1 MTTNRCIHA
10 AATAPYERYM
20 TTNRSIHAAAAAP
33 YERYM
38 TTNRGI
44 HAAAAHPK
52 HVAFVF
58 QGTTQMCSIVRRS
71 KLTPYVKMGRATT
84 FFLAQWQTSSQCHP
98 GRGFEPRR
106 SLSFFPF
113 FFFGIL
119 VSYCFLNF
127 WFAGRC
133 ASSAIALIPSV
144 SWCVRLRLR
153 WWPRESE

>member
-58 QGTTQMCSIVRRS
+58 PGDNANVLDCSKIELNTLRENGSRDHI
-71 KLTPYVKMGRATT
+71 
-84 FFLAQWQTSSQCHP
+84 FFSSVAKQAHNFI
-98 GRGFEPRR
+98 RG
-106 SLSFFPF
+106 
-113 FFFGIL
+113 
-119 VSYCFLNF
+119 
-127 WFAGRC
+127 AG
-133 ASSAIALIPSV
+133 SSPEEA
-144 SWCVRLRLR
+144 
-153 WWPRESE
+153 

>member
-52 HVAFVF
+52 PVAFVSR
-58 QGTTQMCSIVRRS
+58 GTTQMCSIVRRS
-71 KLTPYVKMGRATT
+71 KLSPCVKMGRATHI
-84 FFLAQWQTSSQCHP
+84 FFSSVANSSQCHP
-98 GRGFEPRR
+98 VIRG
-106 SLSFFPF
+106 
-113 FFFGIL
+113 
-119 VSYCFLNF
+119 
-127 WFAGRC
+127 AG
-133 ASSAIALIPSV
+133 SSPEEA
-144 SWCVRLRLR
+144 
-153 WWPRESE
+153 

>member
-71 KLTPYVKMGRATT
+71 NLTPCENGSRDHIFFSSVANKLTIIRGAG
-84 FFLAQWQTSSQCHP
+84 SSP
-98 GRGFEPRR
+98 EE
-106 SLSFFPF
+106 
-113 FFFGIL
+113 
-119 VSYCFLNF
+119 
-127 WFAGRC
+127 A
-133 ASSAIALIPSV
+133 
-144 SWCVRLRLR
+144 
-153 WWPRESE
+153 

>member
-71 KLTPYVKMGRATT
+71 NLTPYRENGSRDHI
-84 FFLAQWQTSSQCHP
+84 FFSSVAKQAHNFI
-98 GRGFEPRR
+98 RG
-106 SLSFFPF
+106 
-113 FFFGIL
+113 
-119 VSYCFLNF
+119 
-127 WFAGRC
+127 AG
-133 ASSAIALIPSV
+133 SSPEEA
-144 SWCVRLRLR
+144 
-153 WWPRESE
+153 